1 MTNFSSR
8 TTQDFLKMRIV
19 VRLPEKLNFPV
30 TRTRHIPVIAYI
42 IACSAEDPPYA
53 TTKSHR
59 QYIFI
64 QLSNTAMGKEKK
76 KNMLKKKDFEFHM
89 GLVCEAG

>member
-8 TTQDFLKMRIV
+8 ITQDFLKMRIV
-19 VRLPEKLNFPV
+19 ERLLEKLNFPV

-42 IACSAEDPPYA
+42 IACSAEDPLYA
-53 TTKSHR
+53 PTKSHR

-64 QLSNTAMGKEKK
+64 QLSNTVMGGK
-76 KNMLKKKDFEFHM
+76 
-89 GLVCEAG
+89 